1 MTRHL
6 FAVAD
11 TSVLLAV
18 YNRKDD
24 HHERAVQALSL
35 VDRLVVSPMVLAEL
49 ATTSPPESAGEPQ
62 SMLWPVCGPG
72 EH

>member
-1 MTRHL
+1 VTRHR

-24 HHERAVQALSL
+24 DHERAVQTLSL
-35 VDRLVVSPMVLAEL
+35 VDRLVVSPLVLA
-49 ATTSPPESAGEPQ
+49 
-62 SMLWPVCGPG
+62 
-72 EH
+72 